1 MPLSANLSTILQK
14 NLKIINRLN
23 RKILLTPLSPKQELN
38 LRWQAQNK
46 RTSSLLALEDI
57 PANLTENQATL
68 IKKSFSY
75 LHQNWT
81 ANPKPINLEA
91 IIALHKINHLKPPA
105 QSLQTDII
113 KILDKIQNQTKD
125 PVIRAALTPA
135 HFSTTNI
142 NTRIPRLLSY
152 LFLYQQGLN
161 FKEFLVLE
169 SFWLEDFVNYRH
181 KLHSSTNDINS
192 WLEYFT
198 QTLIKQLKK
207 IYKQI
212 NNPKPNNFQDNI
224 HLQDRHKQIIS
235 LLDQPQTT
243 ISNKKIQDLFQVSQ
257 ITASRDLAKLV
268 KLNLIES
275 HGQGRSIY
283 YTITI

>member
-1 MPLSANLSTILQK
+1 MPLSVNLPKILQK

-23 RKILLTPLSPKQELN
+23 HKILLTPLSPKQELN

-46 RTSSLLALEDI
+46 RIAGLLSLEDN
-57 PANLTENQATL
+57 PANLTENQTDL
-68 IKKSFSY
+68 LKKSFSY
-75 LHQNWT
+75 LRQNWI
-81 ANPKPINLEA
+81 ANPKLVSSETV
-91 IIALHKINHLKPPA
+91 IALHKINHLKTPTQP
-105 QSLQTDII
+105 QSEQVSQTLDILNN
-113 KILDKIQNQTKD
+113 KTQD
-125 PVIRAALTPA
+125 PIIRAALAPA
-135 HFSTTNI
+135 YLSPINI
-142 NTRIPRLLSY
+142 NSRITRLLSY

-161 FKEFLVLE
+161 FKELLNLE

-181 KLHSSTNDINS
+181 KLQNSTNDINS

-198 QTLIKQLKK
+198 KTLIKQLKK

-212 NNPKPNNFQDNI
+212 NSPESDNFQDSI

-235 LLDQPQTT
+235 ILDQPQTI

-257 ITASRDLAKLV
+257 ITASRDLAKLT
-268 KLNLIES
+268 KLNLIQS

-283 YTITI
+283 YTITP